1 VLASGEEQRDFGSE
15 GLSTWREILDRHSKI
30 RSEKIVD
37 LFDRGLRLLEIKN
50 NQIPDLREIN
60 KRLAALSGFKGVF
73 VSGLEDGERFFS
85 MLSRREFPIG
95 NFLRSKDD
103 LSYTPEPDLIHDLYG
118 HLPFFADKAY
128 GDFCQEFGKLACEFL
143 DRKDLL
149 RQFERFFWFTVE
161 FGLIKTPS
169 GVRVFGAGIAS
180 SIGECEYALSGVPEV
195 LPFDV
200 DSIRHQEFRID
211 EMQKR
216 LFVIEN
222 VEQLYASLPVL
233 YARVSD
239 DRYDKFST
247 KQKEQIR

>member
-1 VLASGEEQRDFGSE
+1 MISTGEVQKDFGPD
-15 GLSTWREILDRHSKI
+15 GLSTWCAILDKHSKI

-50 NQIPDLREIN
+50 DRIPNLSDIN

-73 VSGLEDGERFFS
+73 VSGLEDGDRFFS
-85 MLSRREFPIG
+85 MLAKREFPIG
-95 NFLRSKDD
+95 NFLRSKED

-118 HLPFFADKAY
+118 HLPFFADRAY
-128 GDFCQEFGKLACEFL
+128 GDFCQEFGKMACQFL

-149 RQFERFFWFTVE
+149 RQFERFFWFTAE
-161 FGLIKTPS
+161 FGLIKTKS

-200 DSIRHQEFRID
+200 DKIRHQEFRID

-216 LFVIEN
+216 LFILEN

-233 YARVSD
+233 FAKVSA
-239 DRYDKFST
+239 DRYTSNLNHSKGF
-247 KQKEQIR
+247 IR